1 MKSISRCSIVVSI
14 PACHAGDPGSIP
26 GNGVVFV
33 FIRFIFDF
41 PPIFA
46 ASFLPN
52 PPSSI
57 LLFRVYNLCLCFFDV
72 WKRWTFVVVGYHQW
86 KSLFT
91 GGAIQGPFSLYLLPL
106 AIALWAFK
114 IVLLIL
120 LLLLLPFRRSPK
132 RRRRKIHLGWS
143 LASAILA
150 KSTLPL
156 AIMSVSH
163 TIHTLSIFSFSNWY
177 YYNLFWSFIFQVG
190 FEMVDAIAEA
200 EGISMSSVSFK
211 ALFGK
216 G

>member
-1 MKSISRCSIVVSI
+1 MS
-14 PACHAGDPGSIP
+14 
-26 GNGVVFV
+26 VFLW
-33 FIRFIFDF
+33 
-41 PPIFA
+41 P
-46 ASFLPN
+46 L
-52 PPSSI
+52 
-57 LLFRVYNLCLCFFDV
+57 
-72 WKRWTFVVVGYHQW
+72 KRWTFVIVGYHQW

-91 GGAIQGPFSLYLLPL
+91 GGASQGPFSLYLLPL
-106 AIALWAFK
+106 AIALCPFK

-120 LLLLLPFRRSPK
+120 PLLLLPYQRSPK

-156 AIMSVSH
+156 ATMSVSH
-163 TIHTLSIFSFSNWY
+163 TIHTLFIFSFRIVTKHKHKIRYHNSFWNWY
-177 YYNLFWSFIFQVG
+177 FQVG

-200 EGISMSSVSFK
+200 EGISMSTVSFK